1 MRREALTEE
10 PYAGGGALRGNVRQM
25 SSIQAEQQALA
36 KAQCS
41 KD

>member
-25 SSIQAEQQALA
+25 SSIQAQRQALA
-36 KAQCS
+36 KAQRS
-41 KD
+41 KG